1 MGRITGVKC
10 TVSEC
15 VYWGSGNVCE
25 ADAIEVNRNPAQRGA
40 ARGAG
45 MEVGRIGERSGA
57 RGAARGVD
65 VEVGRI
71 GERGEARGAARDA
84 DVEAGRIGER
94 GETLGG
100 GEFTAWASEHTMC
113 KTFKPR
119 AAGYSR

>member
-45 MEVGRIGERSGA
+45 MEVGRIGER
-57 RGAARGVD
+57 
-65 VEVGRI
+65 
-71 GERGEARGAARDA
+71 
-84 DVEAGRIGER
+84 

>member
-1 MGRITGVKC
+1 MRMGRTTGVKC
-10 TVSEC
+10 TVNEC

-45 MEVGRIGERSGA
+45 MEVGRIGERAGA
-57 RGAARGVD
+57 RGAARG
-65 VEVGRI
+65 
-71 GERGEARGAARDA
+71 A
-84 DVEAGRIGER
+84 DVEAGRLGER
-94 GETLGG
+94 AEAPGEGRFAAL
-100 GEFTAWASEHTMC
+100 ASEHTMC